1 MDHNYLNSLANENIF
16 RTLVEESPSPVGLY
30 VGPHQVIR
38 LVNKAILK
46 VWGKDTSVVGKT
58 FLEALPEMHDQPFL
72 GILKNVY
79 TTGIPYEAVAEK
91 VKLFVDGRLQTYYFN
106 FNYQPLKDENGNVWG
121 ILNTA
126 TDVTELVLTRQKL
139 SETEERIQF
148 ALDSAG
154 FGTWDLN
161 PQSNIVRW
169 DDRCKQLFGF
179 SKNDEIAYVDV
190 LKHIHPD
197 DRSSVDEAVQQAI
210 DPNGDGQYNTEF
222 RTVGADDKKIR
233 WLRCKGKAYF
243 DGQGNC
249 IRFAGTALDIGN
261 ELNERDE
268 QKRLISLID
277 NTSDFIS
284 LSDPEGNV
292 TYINAAGKQMMGLAP
307 DEHIPHNSQFLMP
320 DELDRLRSEIN
331 TQLFDSGKWSGLV
344 MYRNFITG
352 EAIPVQATSIMI
364 FDAYGNARGRASIA
378 RDLRREL
385 ADKQALVQS
394 EQLLQN
400 ITSAAPTALWT
411 ADAEGLITYANK
423 TWADWTGQSLEETL
437 GTGWLNAI
445 LEDDRGRAARK
456 FIHDLNNQR
465 AYEIDFRMQRE
476 DGEIRWCI
484 ATGNP
489 QYDANGVFTGYVG
502 SCTDVT
508 EKTKTDIALQLKNEE
523 LNNQINQFAFVTDFM
538 PAQLW
543 TFDTG
548 GMLDYV
554 NRQTEHFFGLPV
566 EDIIGNKWLQLVHPD
581 DREKCSAAW
590 LQALATNELFECEF
604 RLRDREGEYRW
615 HLSRALP
622 FADDGVVVKWF
633 GTNTDIDEQKQ
644 LARQKDDFLGIA
656 SHELKTPVTSVKA
669 YAQVLGAMLS
679 QEGEEKKAAMV
690 MKMDAQ
696 LNRLTNL
703 IGDLLDVTKINS
715 GKIRFNKEWF
725 DVNAAVQDVVQ
736 DLQHTTSRHILV
748 MDFAD
753 AGELNSDKDRIGQV
767 LTNLITNA
775 IKYSPH
781 ANRVIV
787 GTRREQDNVIVS
799 VEDFG
804 IGIPKDK
811 LDRVFEQFYRVG
823 GSKQHTFPGLGLGLY
838 ISNEIIRREG
848 GKMWVNSEE
857 GKGSVFCFSL
867 PVTDKKVADT

>member
-1 MDHNYLNSLANENIF
+1 MDHNYLNTFANENIF

-30 VGPHQVIR
+30 VGPDLVIR

-46 VWGKDTSVVGKT
+46 VWDKDESVIGKT
-58 FLEALPEMHDQPFL
+58 FLDALPEMQDQPFVN
-72 GILKNVY
+72 ILNEVY
-79 TTGIPYEAVAEK
+79 NTGIPYEATAEP

-106 FNYQPLKDENGNVWG
+106 FNYQPLKDTDGNVWG

-126 TDVTELVLTRQKL
+126 TDVTEIVLTRQKL
-139 SETEERIQF
+139 AETEERIQF

-161 PQSNIVRW
+161 PQNNIVRW

-179 SKNDEIAYVDV
+179 SKDDEIAYADV
-190 LKHIHPD
+190 LKHIHTD
-197 DRSSVDEAVQQAI
+197 DRDLVDNAVQQALRP
-210 DPNGDGQYNTEF
+210 DGDGQYNVEY

-243 DGQGNC
+243 DAQGNC
-249 IRFAGTALDIGN
+249 IRFAGTALDIAN

-284 LSDPEGNV
+284 LSDPLGNV
-292 TYINAAGKQMMGLAP
+292 SYINAAGKAMIGLSP
-307 DEHIPHNSQFLMP
+307 DEHIPHNSLFLMD
-320 DELDRLRSEIN
+320 DEIERLKNEIN
-331 TQLFDSGKWSGLV
+331 TELFENGKWSGQV
-344 MYRNFITG
+344 MYRNFMTG
-352 EAIPVQATSIMI
+352 QAIPVQATSIMI
-364 FDAYGNARGRASIA
+364 FDSYGNPRGRASIA

-385 ADKQALVQS
+385 ADKQALVES

-400 ITSAAPTALWT
+400 ITSAAPTALWM

-423 TWADWTGQSLEETL
+423 TWADWTGQALEETL

-445 LEDDRGRAARK
+445 LKDDRGRAARK

-465 AYEIDFRMQRE
+465 TYEIDFRMPRE
-476 DGEIRWCI
+476 DGEMRWCI

-489 QYDANGVFTGYVG
+489 QYDANGTFTGYVG

-581 DREKCSAAW
+581 DRENCGAAW
-590 LQALATNELFECEF
+590 LHSLATNELFDCEF
-604 RLRDREGEYRW
+604 RLLGADGEYRW

-622 FADDGVVVKWF
+622 FTEDGVVVKWF

-644 LARQKDDFLGIA
+644 LARQKDDFLGVA

-679 QEGEEKKAAMV
+679 SEGEDKKAAMV
-690 MKMDAQ
+690 TKMDAQ

-703 IGDLLDVTKINS
+703 IGDLLDVTKIHS
-715 GKIRFNKEWF
+715 GKILFNKEWF
-725 DVNAAVQDVVQ
+725 DLNETVQEIVQ
-736 DLQHTTSRHILV
+736 DLQHTTTRHLLV
-748 MDFAD
+748 MDFTNT
-753 AGELNSDKDRIGQV
+753 GQVYSDKDRIGQV
-767 LTNLITNA
+767 LTNLGTNA

-781 ANRVIV
+781 ANRIVI
-787 GTRREQDNVIVS
+787 GTRREANSVIVS

-804 IGIPKDK
+804 IGIPQDK
-811 LDRVFEQFYRVG
+811 LERVFEQFYRVV

-857 GKGSVFCFSL
+857 GKGSVFCFSI
-867 PVTDKKVADT
+867 PVTELKVADT